1 MTTRK
6 ANGTRQERLP
16 SSFLAS
22 RRFTV
27 RRLRARVLSS
37 LNLKKKRGC
46 SQSNFASNDTKW
58 IFRCSYRQIN
68 DYHNKAALILNPK
81 FLEDVLAIL
90 CDQTSSLNL
99 NKLPSFNLGS
109 IYSTNA
115 SGAEQMPE
123 TNNLNNNININSN
136 NDRGAN
142 FPHSQPMTAL
152 LGNQR
157 GEIGHQPMRVK
168 VHYAAAQSMF
178 DLTSPTQTKESTN
191 QIDDDTRAYCPLV
204 FLNGLIIIN
213 QT

>member
-6 ANGTRQERLP
+6 TNGTRRERLP

-22 RRFTV
+22 RRFAV
-27 RRLRARVLSS
+27 RRLRARVLPS

-90 CDQTSSLNL
+90 CHQTSSLNL

-142 FPHSQPMTAL
+142 FPHSQPMTQL
-152 LGNQR
+152 LRNQR
-157 GEIGHQPMRVK
+157 GEIVHQPMRVK
-168 VHYAAAQSMF
+168 AHYAVVCYTAVFSVV
-178 DLTSPTQTKESTN
+178 TQRRS
-191 QIDDDTRAYCPLV
+191 IAWRH
-204 FLNGLIIIN
+204 
-213 QT
+213 

>member
-6 ANGTRQERLP
+6 ANGTRRERLP

-22 RRFTV
+22 RRFAV
-27 RRLRARVLSS
+27 RRLRARVVPS
-37 LNLKKKRGC
+37 LNLKKNRGC
-46 SQSNFASNDTKW
+46 SQSDFAPNDTKW

-90 CDQTSSLNL
+90 CHQTSSLNL
-99 NKLPSFNLGS
+99 NKLPPFNLGS

-142 FPHSQPMTAL
+142 FPHSQPMTQL
-152 LGNQR
+152 LRNQR
-157 GEIGHQPMRVK
+157 GEIGHQAMRVK
-168 VHYAAAQSMF
+168 AHYAAAQSMF
-178 DLTSPTQTKESTN
+178 DLTSPTETKHSTN
-191 QIDDDTRAYCPLV
+191 QLGDDTRAYRPLV
-204 FLNGLIIIN
+204 FCNGLIIIN

>member
-6 ANGTRQERLP
+6 TNGMRRERLP

-22 RRFTV
+22 RLFTV
-27 RRLRARVLSS
+27 RRLRACVLSS
-37 LNLKKKRGC
+37 LNLKKKRGF

-99 NKLPSFNLGS
+99 NQLPPFNLGS

-123 TNNLNNNININSN
+123 TNNLNNNINSN

-142 FPHSQPMTAL
+142 FPHSQPMTQL
-152 LGNQR
+152 LRNQR

-168 VHYAAAQSMF
+168 AHYAAAQSMF

>member
-1 MTTRK
+1 MTTGK
-6 ANGTRQERLP
+6 TNGPRRERLP

-22 RRFTV
+22 RRFAF
-27 RRLRARVLSS
+27 RRLRARVLPS

-46 SQSNFASNDTKW
+46 SQSNFAPNDTKW
-58 IFRCSYRQIN
+58 IFSCSYRQIN

-123 TNNLNNNININSN
+123 TNNLNNNININN
-136 NDRGAN
+136 NNNRGAN
-142 FPHSQPMTAL
+142 FSQSQPMTEL
-152 LGNQR
+152 LRNQR

-168 VHYAAAQSMF
+168 AHYATTQSMF

-191 QIDDDTRAYCPLV
+191 QIDDDTKACRPLV
-204 FLNGLIIIN
+204 FLNSVTG
-213 QT
+213 

>member
-6 ANGTRQERLP
+6 TNGTRRERLP

-27 RRLRARVLSS
+27 RCLRARVVPS

-46 SQSNFASNDTKW
+46 SQSDFASNDTKW

-68 DYHNKAALILNPK
+68 DYRNKAALILNLK
-81 FLEDVLAIL
+81 FLEDVLAVL

-99 NKLPSFNLGS
+99 NQLPLFNLGS

-123 TNNLNNNININSN
+123 TNNLNNNINSN

-168 VHYAAAQSMF
+168 AHYAAAQSMF
-178 DLTSPTQTKESTN
+178 DLTSPTQTKHSTN

>member
-6 ANGTRQERLP
+6 ANGTRRERLP
-16 SSFLAS
+16 SSFLTS
-22 RRFTV
+22 RRFAV
-27 RRLRARVLSS
+27 RRLRARVVPS
-37 LNLKKKRGC
+37 LNLKKMRGC

-123 TNNLNNNININSN
+123 TNNLNINIIILKLIVIMTGVLTFLT
-136 NDRGAN
+136 R
-142 FPHSQPMTAL
+142 SQWL
-152 LGNQR
+152 NCWG
-157 GEIGHQPMRVK
+157 
-168 VHYAAAQSMF
+168 
-178 DLTSPTQTKESTN
+178 
-191 QIDDDTRAYCPLV
+191 TREV
-204 FLNGLIIIN
+204 RSDIN
-213 QT
+213 QCV